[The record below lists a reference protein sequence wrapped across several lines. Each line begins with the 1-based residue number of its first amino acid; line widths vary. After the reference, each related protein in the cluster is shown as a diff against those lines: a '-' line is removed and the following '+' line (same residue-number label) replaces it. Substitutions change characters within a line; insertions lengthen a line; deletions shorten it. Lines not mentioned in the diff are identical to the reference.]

1 MGNFPKS
8 IIIDEKSNSNLKIAI
23 IVSQWNINITQNL
36 LEDTSKTLIKNGVKQ
51 SNIYEIK
58 VPGSFELVYAAKKIG
73 KQEFLEGQKIDAII
87 VIGCIIKGETPHFE
101 YISNSVSLGIKD
113 LNVIMNKPV
122 IFGVLTT
129 NNIDE
134 AIKRST
140 GKSNKG
146 KEFAISA
153 IQMTKI

>member
-1 MGNFPKS
+1 MGSFPKS
-8 IIIDEKSNSNLKIAI
+8 IIIDKKSNSNLKIAI
-23 IVSQWNINITQNL
+23 IVSQWNTNITKNL
-36 LEDTSKTLIKNGVKQ
+36 LEETSKTLIKNGVKK

-73 KQEFLEGQKIDAII
+73 KQKKIDAII

-129 NNIDE
+129 KNIDE
-134 AIKRST
+134 AIERST